1 MISLGTIFVFIV
13 FIYCFQISI
22 GITIFS
28 LLSKIIDK
36 EKYKNSS
43 MIYIDYTI
51 SLFSFCISTL
61 ICILCIYLSGH
72 LYIADQLSFGLIP
85 IFGIIIFIDLLV
97 TILICDEY

>member
-1 MISLGTIFVFIV
+1 MMGLGTIFVFIV
-13 FIYCFQISI
+13 FIYCFQICI

-97 TILICDEY
+97 TVLICDEY